1 MNEAVFSVPGMHCAH
16 CERAVSEEVGAVEGV
31 ASVDADLTTKLV
43 TVRGPALDDAQI
55 RAAIAQA
62 GYEVAE

>member
-1 MNEAVFSVPGMHCAH
+1 MHY
-16 CERAVSEEVGAVEGV
+16 
-31 ASVDADLTTKLV
+31 LTTKLV